1 MDGIKVANQ
10 WLQEIILDCT
20 GGPSVT
26 IKARSW
32 QVGGQSDDVRDTKVA
47 SCCL

>member
-1 MDGIKVANQ
+1 MDGIMVAHQ
-10 WLQEIILDCT
+10 WLQEIILDYT

-32 QVGGQSDDVRDTKVA
+32 QVGGQSNEVRD
-47 SCCL
+47 